1 MKLYNTL
8 SRQIEELKP
17 LNPPTVKI
25 YSCGPTVYNYLH
37 IGNWAAYIYWDVLVR
52 ALILDGYKPER
63 VINLTDVGHLTSDA
77 DEGEDKLVKKAREQG
92 LTAWDIAE
100 QYISAFKTGFDELN
114 LIPPMKFARATDFIN
129 EQLELVR
136 KLKQARLTYQI
147 DDGIYLDTA
156 KVKNY
161 GQLARLDIE
170 SLKAGAR
177 VEYNQAKHS
186 PSDFAVW
193 KFALEANRD
202 MQWSTPIDLL
212 DEPTDA
218 QGNPY
223 ELMGFPGWHLECSAI
238 ILNTLGEQID
248 IHTGGIDHIPV
259 HHTNEIAQTESITGK
274 PMATFWVHNNHL
286 KSDGTKISKS
296 LGNGYTLD
304 DLAERGFSAM
314 DLKML
319 ILQGHYQK
327 EGNFSFKALTAAKNR
342 LAAWREIASYRHQI
356 YDDIAQDHDKTI
368 NFLAVK
374 HHILDLANDNLNT
387 PQILAVIDEAW
398 QILRSPNTNFR
409 NINRQSLVD
418 FLNQIDSLLGLDLIN
433 STPDIDEALKR
444 LIIERQI
451 AKEQRNFERADQLR
465 QELLTQGI
473 ELIDTKNQTLWKRT
487 ATTNHAN

>member
-136 KLKQARLTYQI
+136 KLKQAGLTYQI

-193 KFALEANRD
+193 KFAPEANRD
-202 MQWSTPIDLL
+202 MQWLTPADLL
-212 DEPTDA
+212 DDPEA
-218 QGNPY
+218 G
-223 ELMGFPGWHLECSAI
+223 EIMGFPGWHLECSAI

-259 HHTNEIAQTESITGK
+259 HHTNEIAQTESVTNK
-274 PMATFWVHNNHL
+274 PMASFWVHNNHL

-327 EGNFSFKALTAAKNR
+327 EGNFSFEALESAKNR
-342 LAAWREIASYRHQI
+342 LASWREVAAFRHQI

-374 HHILDLANDNLNT
+374 RHLLELANDNLNT
-387 PQILAVIDEAW
+387 PQIMATIDEAW
-398 QILRSPNTNFR
+398 QILRSPATDFR
-409 NINRQSLVD
+409 NIHRQSLVD
-418 FLNQIDSLLGLDLIN
+418 FIQQIDDLLGFDLMA
-433 STPDIDEALKR
+433 STPDIDENAKR
-444 LIIERQI
+444 LIIERKF
-451 AKEQRNFERADQLR
+451 AKDNRDFERADTIR
-465 QELLTQGI
+465 AELLEQGI
-473 ELIDTKNQTLWKRT
+473 EILDTKNQPLWRRT
-487 ATTNHAN
+487 N

>member
-136 KLKQARLTYQI
+136 KLKQAGLTYQI

-177 VEYNQAKHS
+177 VEYNQAKHN

-193 KFALEANRD
+193 KFTPEANRD
-202 MQWSTPIDLL
+202 MQWLTPADLL
-212 DEPTDA
+212 DDPEA
-218 QGNPY
+218 G
-223 ELMGFPGWHLECSAI
+223 EIMGFPGWHLECSAI

-259 HHTNEIAQTESITGK
+259 HHTNEIAQTESVTGK
-274 PMATFWVHNNHL
+274 PMASFWVHNNHL

-327 EGNFSFKALTAAKNR
+327 EGNFSFEALESAKNR
-342 LAAWREIASYRHQI
+342 LAGWREVAAFRHQI

-374 HHILDLANDNLNT
+374 RHLLELANDNLNT
-387 PQILAVIDEAW
+387 PQIMAAIDEAW
-398 QILRSPNTNFR
+398 QILRSPTTDFR
-409 NINRQSLVD
+409 NIHRQSLVD
-418 FLNQIDSLLGLDLIN
+418 FIQQIDDLLGFDLMT
-433 STPDIDEALKR
+433 STPDIDENAKR
-444 LIIERQI
+444 LIIERKF
-451 AKEQRNFERADQLR
+451 AKDNRDFERADTIR
-465 QELLTQGI
+465 AELLEQGI
-473 ELIDTKNQTLWKRT
+473 EILDTKNQPLWRRT
-487 ATTNHAN
+487 N

>member
-52 ALILDGYKPER
+52 ALILDSYKPER

-136 KLKQARLTYQI
+136 KLKQAGLTYQI

-156 KVKNY
+156 KVKKY

-193 KFALEANRD
+193 KFAPEANRD
-202 MQWSTPIDLL
+202 MQWLTPVDLL
-212 DEPTDA
+212 D
-218 QGNPY
+218 NP
-223 ELMGFPGWHLECSAI
+223 EAGEIMGFPGWHLECSAI

-259 HHTNEIAQTESITGK
+259 HHTNEIAQTESVTDK
-274 PMATFWVHNNHL
+274 PMASFWVHNNHL

-327 EGNFSFKALTAAKNR
+327 EGNFSFEALESAKNR
-342 LAAWREIASYRHQI
+342 LASWREVAAFRHQI

-374 HHILDLANDNLNT
+374 RHLLELANDNLNT
-387 PQILAVIDEAW
+387 PQIMATIDEAW
-398 QILRSPNTNFR
+398 QILRSPATDFR
-409 NINRQSLVD
+409 NIHRQSLVD
-418 FLNQIDSLLGLDLIN
+418 FIQQIDDLLGFDLMA
-433 STPDIDEALKR
+433 STPDIDENAKR
-444 LIIERQI
+444 LIIERKF
-451 AKEQRNFERADQLR
+451 AKDNRDFERADAIR
-465 QELLTQGI
+465 AELLEQGI
-473 ELIDTKNQTLWKRT
+473 EILDTKNQPLWRRT
-487 ATTNHAN
+487 N

>member
-136 KLKQARLTYQI
+136 KLKQAGLTYQI

-193 KFALEANRD
+193 KFAPEANRD
-202 MQWSTPIDLL
+202 MQWLTPADLL
-212 DEPTDA
+212 DDTEA
-218 QGNPY
+218 G
-223 ELMGFPGWHLECSAI
+223 EIMGFPGWHLECSAI

-259 HHTNEIAQTESITGK
+259 HHTNEIAQTESVTGK
-274 PMATFWVHNNHL
+274 PMASFWVHNNHL

-327 EGNFSFKALTAAKNR
+327 EGNFSFEALESAKNR
-342 LAAWREIASYRHQI
+342 LASWREVAAFRHQI

-374 HHILDLANDNLNT
+374 HHLLELANDNLNT
-387 PQILAVIDEAW
+387 PQIMAAIDEAW
-398 QILRSPNTNFR
+398 QILRSPATDFR
-409 NINRQSLVD
+409 NIHRQSLVD
-418 FLNQIDSLLGLDLIN
+418 FIQQIDDLLGFDLMA
-433 STPDIDEALKR
+433 STPDIDEDAKR
-444 LIIERQI
+444 LIIERKF
-451 AKEQRNFERADQLR
+451 AKDNRDFERADAIR
-465 QELLTQGI
+465 AELLEQGI
-473 ELIDTKNQTLWKRT
+473 EILDTKNQPLWRRT
-487 ATTNHAN
+487 N

>member
-136 KLKQARLTYQI
+136 KLKQAGLTYQI

-161 GQLARLDIE
+161 GHLARLDIE

-193 KFALEANRD
+193 KFAPEANRD
-202 MQWSTPIDLL
+202 MQWLTPADLL
-212 DEPTDA
+212 DDPEA
-218 QGNPY
+218 G
-223 ELMGFPGWHLECSAI
+223 EIMGFPGWHLECSAI
-238 ILNTLGEQID
+238 ILNSLGEQID

-259 HHTNEIAQTESITGK
+259 HHTNEIAQTESVTGK
-274 PMATFWVHNNHL
+274 PMASFWVHNNHL

-327 EGNFSFKALTAAKNR
+327 EGNFSFEALKSAKNR
-342 LAAWREIASYRHQI
+342 LASWREVAAFRHQI

-374 HHILDLANDNLNT
+374 RHLLELANDNLNT
-387 PQILAVIDEAW
+387 PQIMAAIDEAW
-398 QILRSPNTNFR
+398 QILRSPATDFR
-409 NINRQSLVD
+409 NIHRQSLVD
-418 FLNQIDSLLGLDLIN
+418 FIQQIDDLLGFDLMA
-433 STPDIDEALKR
+433 STPDIDENTKR
-444 LIIERQI
+444 LIIERKF
-451 AKEQRNFERADQLR
+451 AKDNRDFERADAIR
-465 QELLTQGI
+465 AELLEQGI
-473 ELIDTKNQTLWKRT
+473 EILDTKNQPLWRRT
-487 ATTNHAN
+487 N

>member
-136 KLKQARLTYQI
+136 KLKQAGLTYQI

-156 KVKNY
+156 KVKKY
-161 GQLARLDIE
+161 GQLARLNIE

-193 KFALEANRD
+193 KFAPESNRD
-202 MQWSTPIDLL
+202 MQWLTPADLL
-212 DEPTDA
+212 DNTEA
-218 QGNPY
+218 G
-223 ELMGFPGWHLECSAI
+223 EIMGFPGWHLECSAI

-259 HHTNEIAQTESITGK
+259 HHTNEIAQTESVTNK
-274 PMATFWVHNNHL
+274 PMASFWVHNNHL

-327 EGNFSFKALTAAKNR
+327 EGNFSFEALESAKNR
-342 LAAWREIASYRHQI
+342 LASWREVAAFRHQI

-374 HHILDLANDNLNT
+374 RHLLELANDNLNT
-387 PQILAVIDEAW
+387 PQIMATIDEAW
-398 QILRSPNTNFR
+398 QILRSPATDFR
-409 NINRQSLVD
+409 NIHRQSLVD
-418 FLNQIDSLLGLDLIN
+418 FIQQIDDLLGFDLMA
-433 STPDIDEALKR
+433 STPDIDEDAKR
-444 LIIERQI
+444 LIIERKF
-451 AKEQRNFERADQLR
+451 AKDNRDFERADAIR
-465 QELLTQGI
+465 AELLEQGI
-473 ELIDTKNQTLWKRT
+473 EILDTKNQPLWRRT
-487 ATTNHAN
+487 N

>member
-136 KLKQARLTYQI
+136 KLKQAGLTYQI

-193 KFALEANRD
+193 KFAPEANRD
-202 MQWSTPIDLL
+202 MQWLTPADLL
-212 DEPTDA
+212 DDTEA
-218 QGNPY
+218 G
-223 ELMGFPGWHLECSAI
+223 EIMGFPGWHLECSAI

-259 HHTNEIAQTESITGK
+259 HHTNEIAQTESVTGK
-274 PMATFWVHNNHL
+274 PMASFWVHNNHL

-304 DLAERGFSAM
+304 DLAEHGFSAM

-327 EGNFSFKALTAAKNR
+327 EGNFSFEALESAKNR
-342 LAAWREIASYRHQI
+342 LASWREVAAFRHQI

-374 HHILDLANDNLNT
+374 RHILELANDNLNT
-387 PQILAVIDEAW
+387 PQIMATIDEAW
-398 QILRSPNTNFR
+398 QILRSPATDFR
-409 NINRQSLVD
+409 NIHRQSLVD
-418 FLNQIDSLLGLDLIN
+418 FIQQIDDLLGFDLMA
-433 STPDIDEALKR
+433 STPDIDENAKR
-444 LIIERQI
+444 LIIERKF
-451 AKEQRNFERADQLR
+451 AKDNRDFERADTIR
-465 QELLTQGI
+465 AELLEQGI
-473 ELIDTKNQTLWKRT
+473 EILDTKNQPLWRRT
-487 ATTNHAN
+487 N

>member
-1 MKLYNTL
+1 MELYNTL

-92 LTAWDIAE
+92 LTAWDVAE

-136 KLKQARLTYQI
+136 KLKQAGLTYQI

-193 KFALEANRD
+193 KFAPEANRD
-202 MQWSTPIDLL
+202 MQWLTPVDLL
-212 DEPTDA
+212 DDPEA
-218 QGNPY
+218 S
-223 ELMGFPGWHLECSAI
+223 EIMGFPGWHLECSAI

-259 HHTNEIAQTESITGK
+259 HHTNEIAQTESVTGK
-274 PMATFWVHNNHL
+274 PMASFWVHNNHL

-327 EGNFSFKALTAAKNR
+327 EGNFSFEALESAKNR
-342 LAAWREIASYRHQI
+342 LTSWREVAAFRHQI

-374 HHILDLANDNLNT
+374 HHILELANDNLNT
-387 PQILAVIDEAW
+387 PQIMAAIDEAW
-398 QILRSPNTNFR
+398 QILRSPATDFR
-409 NINRQSLVD
+409 NIHRQSLVD
-418 FLNQIDSLLGLDLIN
+418 FIQQIDDLLGFDLMA
-433 STPDIDEALKR
+433 STPDIDEDAKR
-444 LIIERQI
+444 LIIERKF
-451 AKEQRNFERADQLR
+451 AKDNHDFERADTIR
-465 QELLTQGI
+465 AELLEQGI
-473 ELIDTKNQTLWKRT
+473 EILDTKNQPLWRRT
-487 ATTNHAN
+487 N

>member
-136 KLKQARLTYQI
+136 KLKQAGLTYQI

-193 KFALEANRD
+193 KFAPEANRD
-202 MQWSTPIDLL
+202 MQWLTPADLL
-212 DEPTDA
+212 DDTEA
-218 QGNPY
+218 G
-223 ELMGFPGWHLECSAI
+223 EIMGFPGWHLECSAI

-259 HHTNEIAQTESITGK
+259 HHTNEIAQTESVTGK
-274 PMATFWVHNNHL
+274 PMASFWVHNNHL

-327 EGNFSFKALTAAKNR
+327 EGNFSFEALESAKNR
-342 LAAWREIASYRHQI
+342 LASWREVAAFRHQI

-374 HHILDLANDNLNT
+374 RHLLELANDNLNT
-387 PQILAVIDEAW
+387 PQIMAAIDEAW
-398 QILRSPNTNFR
+398 QILRSPATDFR
-409 NINRQSLVD
+409 NIHRQSLVD
-418 FLNQIDSLLGLDLIN
+418 FIQQIDDLLGFDLMA
-433 STPDIDEALKR
+433 STPDIDEDAKR
-444 LIIERQI
+444 LIIERKF
-451 AKEQRNFERADQLR
+451 AKDNRDFKRADAIR
-465 QELLTQGI
+465 AELLEQGI
-473 ELIDTKNQTLWKRT
+473 EILDTKNQPLWRRT
-487 ATTNHAN
+487 N

>member
-1 MKLYNTL
+1 MKHYNTL

-136 KLKQARLTYQI
+136 KLKQAGLTYQI

-193 KFALEANRD
+193 KFAPEANRD
-202 MQWSTPIDLL
+202 MQWLTPADLL
-212 DEPTDA
+212 DDTEA
-218 QGNPY
+218 G
-223 ELMGFPGWHLECSAI
+223 EIMGFPGWHLECSAI

-259 HHTNEIAQTESITGK
+259 HHTNEIAQTESVTGK
-274 PMATFWVHNNHL
+274 PMASFWVHNNHL

-327 EGNFSFKALTAAKNR
+327 EGNFSFEALESAKNR
-342 LAAWREIASYRHQI
+342 LASWREVAAFRHQI

-374 HHILDLANDNLNT
+374 HHLLELANDNLNT
-387 PQILAVIDEAW
+387 PQIMAAIDEAW
-398 QILRSPNTNFR
+398 QILRSPATDFR
-409 NINRQSLVD
+409 NIHRQSLVD
-418 FLNQIDSLLGLDLIN
+418 FIQQIDDLLGFDLMA
-433 STPDIDEALKR
+433 STPDIDEDAKR
-444 LIIERQI
+444 LIIERKF
-451 AKEQRNFERADQLR
+451 AKDNRDFERADAIR
-465 QELLTQGI
+465 AELLEQGI
-473 ELIDTKNQTLWKRT
+473 EILDTKNQPLWRRT
-487 ATTNHAN
+487 N

>member
-136 KLKQARLTYQI
+136 KLKQAGLTYQI

-177 VEYNQAKHS
+177 VEYNHTKHS

-193 KFALEANRD
+193 KFAPEANRD
-202 MQWSTPIDLL
+202 MQWLTPMDLL
-212 DEPTDA
+212 DDPEA
-218 QGNPY
+218 G
-223 ELMGFPGWHLECSAI
+223 EIMGFPGWHLECSAI

-259 HHTNEIAQTESITGK
+259 HHTNEIAQTESVTGK
-274 PMATFWVHNNHL
+274 PMASFWVHNNHL

-327 EGNFSFKALTAAKNR
+327 EGNFSFEALESAKNR
-342 LAAWREIASYRHQI
+342 LASWREVAAFRHQI

-374 HHILDLANDNLNT
+374 RHLLELANDNLNT
-387 PQILAVIDEAW
+387 PQIMATIDEAW
-398 QILRSPNTNFR
+398 QILRSPATDFR
-409 NINRQSLVD
+409 NIHRQSLVD
-418 FLNQIDSLLGLDLIN
+418 FIQQIDDLLGFDLMA
-433 STPDIDEALKR
+433 STPDIDETAKR
-444 LIIERQI
+444 LIIERKF
-451 AKEQRNFERADQLR
+451 AKGNRDFERADTIR
-465 QELLTQGI
+465 AELLEQGI
-473 ELIDTKNQTLWKRT
+473 EILDTKNQPLWRRT
-487 ATTNHAN
+487 N

>member
-1 MKLYNTL
+1 MKLYNAL

-92 LTAWDIAE
+92 LTAWDVAE
-100 QYISAFKTGFDELN
+100 QYILAFKTGFNELN
-114 LIPPMKFARATDFIN
+114 LTPPMKFARATDFIN

-136 KLKQARLTYQI
+136 KLKQAGLTYQI

-161 GQLARLDIE
+161 GHLARLDIE

-177 VEYNQAKHS
+177 VEYNQAKHN

-193 KFALEANRD
+193 KFAPEANRD
-202 MQWSTPIDLL
+202 MQWLTPADLL
-212 DEPTDA
+212 D
-218 QGNPY
+218 NP
-223 ELMGFPGWHLECSAI
+223 EAGEIMGFPGWHLECSAI

-259 HHTNEIAQTESITGK
+259 HHTNEIAQTESITDK

-327 EGNFSFKALTAAKNR
+327 EGNFSFEALESAKNR
-342 LAAWREIASYRHQI
+342 LASWREVAAFRHQI

-387 PQILAVIDEAW
+387 PQIMATIDEAW
-398 QILRSPNTNFR
+398 QILRSPATDFR
-409 NINRQSLVD
+409 NIHRQSLVD
-418 FLNQIDSLLGLDLIN
+418 FIQQIDDLLGFDLMA
-433 STPDIDEALKR
+433 STPDIDEDAKR
-444 LIIERQI
+444 LIIERKF
-451 AKEQRNFERADQLR
+451 AKDNRDFERADAIR
-465 QELLTQGI
+465 AELLEQGI
-473 ELIDTKNQTLWKRT
+473 EILDTKNQPLWRRT
-487 ATTNHAN
+487 N

>member
-136 KLKQARLTYQI
+136 KLKQAGLTYQI

-193 KFALEANRD
+193 KFAPEANRD
-202 MQWSTPIDLL
+202 MQWLTPADLL
-212 DEPTDA
+212 DGTEA
-218 QGNPY
+218 G
-223 ELMGFPGWHLECSAI
+223 EIMGFPGWHLECSAI

-259 HHTNEIAQTESITGK
+259 HHTNEIAQTESVTGK
-274 PMATFWVHNNHL
+274 PMASFWVHNNHL

-327 EGNFSFKALTAAKNR
+327 EGNFSFEALESAKNR
-342 LAAWREIASYRHQI
+342 LTSWREVAAFRHQI

-374 HHILDLANDNLNT
+374 RHLLELANDNLNT
-387 PQILAVIDEAW
+387 PQIMATIDEAW
-398 QILRSPNTNFR
+398 QILRSPATDFR
-409 NINRQSLVD
+409 NIHRQSLVD
-418 FLNQIDSLLGLDLIN
+418 FIQQIDDLLGFDLMA
-433 STPDIDEALKR
+433 STPDIDENAKR
-444 LIIERQI
+444 LIIERKF
-451 AKEQRNFERADQLR
+451 AKDNRDFERADTIR
-465 QELLTQGI
+465 AELLEQGI
-473 ELIDTKNQTLWKRT
+473 EILDTKNQPLWRRT
-487 ATTNHAN
+487 N

>member
-8 SRQIEELKP
+8 SRQIEELRP
-17 LNPPTVKI
+17 LNPPAVKI

-136 KLKQARLTYQI
+136 KLKQAGLTYQI

-161 GQLARLDIE
+161 GHLARLDIE

-193 KFALEANRD
+193 KFAPEANRD
-202 MQWSTPIDLL
+202 MQWLTPVDLL
-212 DEPTDA
+212 DDPEAD
-218 QGNPY
+218 
-223 ELMGFPGWHLECSAI
+223 EVMGFPGWHLECSAI
-238 ILNTLGEQID
+238 VLNTLGEQID

-259 HHTNEIAQTESITGK
+259 HHTNEIAQTESVTGK
-274 PMATFWVHNNHL
+274 PMASFWVHNNHL

-304 DLAERGFSAM
+304 DLAKRGFSAM

-327 EGNFSFKALTAAKNR
+327 EGNFSFEALESAKNR
-342 LAAWREIASYRHQI
+342 LASWREVAAFRHQI

-374 HHILDLANDNLNT
+374 RHLLELANDNLNT
-387 PQILAVIDEAW
+387 PQIMAAIDEAW
-398 QILRSPNTNFR
+398 QILRSPATDFR
-409 NINRQSLVD
+409 NIHRQSLVD
-418 FLNQIDSLLGLDLIN
+418 FIQQIDDLLGFDLMA
-433 STPDIDEALKR
+433 STPDIDENAKR
-444 LIIERQI
+444 LIIERKF
-451 AKEQRNFERADQLR
+451 AKGNRDFERADTIR
-465 QELLTQGI
+465 AELLEQGI
-473 ELIDTKNQTLWKRT
+473 EILDTKNQPLWRRT
-487 ATTNHAN
+487 N

>member
-1 MKLYNTL
+1 MKLHNTL

-136 KLKQARLTYQI
+136 KLKQAGLTYQI

-177 VEYNQAKHS
+177 VEYNQAKHN

-193 KFALEANRD
+193 KFAPEANRD
-202 MQWSTPIDLL
+202 MQWLTPADLL
-212 DEPTDA
+212 DDPEA
-218 QGNPY
+218 G
-223 ELMGFPGWHLECSAI
+223 EIMGFPGWHLECSAI

-259 HHTNEIAQTESITGK
+259 HHTNEIAQTESVTGK
-274 PMATFWVHNNHL
+274 PMASFWVHNNHL

-327 EGNFSFKALTAAKNR
+327 EGNFSFEALESAKNR
-342 LAAWREIASYRHQI
+342 LASWCEVAAFRHQI

-374 HHILDLANDNLNT
+374 RHLLELANDNLNT
-387 PQILAVIDEAW
+387 PQIMATIDEAW
-398 QILRSPNTNFR
+398 QILRSPATDFR
-409 NINRQSLVD
+409 NIHRQSLVD
-418 FLNQIDSLLGLDLIN
+418 FIQQIDDLLGFDLMA
-433 STPDIDEALKR
+433 STPDIDENAKR
-444 LIIERQI
+444 LIIERKF
-451 AKEQRNFERADQLR
+451 AKGNRDFERADTIR
-465 QELLTQGI
+465 AELLEQGI
-473 ELIDTKNQTLWKRT
+473 EILDTKNQPLWRRT
-487 ATTNHAN
+487 N

>member
-136 KLKQARLTYQI
+136 KLKQAGLTYQI

-193 KFALEANRD
+193 KFAPEANRD
-202 MQWSTPIDLL
+202 MQWLTPMDLL
-212 DEPTDA
+212 DDPEA
-218 QGNPY
+218 G
-223 ELMGFPGWHLECSAI
+223 EIMGFPGWHLECSAI

-259 HHTNEIAQTESITGK
+259 HHTNEIAQTESVTGK
-274 PMATFWVHNNHL
+274 PMASFWVHNNHL

-327 EGNFSFKALTAAKNR
+327 EGNFSFEALESAKNR
-342 LAAWREIASYRHQI
+342 LASWREVTAFRHQI

-374 HHILDLANDNLNT
+374 RHLLELANDNLNT
-387 PQILAVIDEAW
+387 PQIMATIDEAW
-398 QILRSPNTNFR
+398 QILRSPATDFR
-409 NINRQSLVD
+409 NIHRQSLVD
-418 FLNQIDSLLGLDLIN
+418 FIQQIDDLLGFDLMA
-433 STPDIDEALKR
+433 STPDIDETAKR
-444 LIIERQI
+444 LIIERKF
-451 AKEQRNFERADQLR
+451 AKGNRDFERADTIR
-465 QELLTQGI
+465 AELLEQGI
-473 ELIDTKNQTLWKRT
+473 EILDTKNQPLWRRT
-487 ATTNHAN
+487 N

>member
-77 DEGEDKLVKKAREQG
+77 DDGEDKLVKKAREQG
-92 LTAWDIAE
+92 LTAWDVAE

-136 KLKQARLTYQI
+136 KLKQAGLTYQI

-193 KFALEANRD
+193 KFAPEANRD
-202 MQWSTPIDLL
+202 MQWPTPVDLL
-212 DEPTDA
+212 D
-218 QGNPY
+218 NP
-223 ELMGFPGWHLECSAI
+223 EAGEIMGFPGWHLECSAI

-274 PMATFWVHNNHL
+274 PMASFWVHNNHL

-327 EGNFSFKALTAAKNR
+327 EGNFSFEALESAKNR
-342 LAAWREIASYRHQI
+342 LASWREVAAFRHQI

-368 NFLAVK
+368 DFLAVK
-374 HHILDLANDNLNT
+374 RHLLELANDNLNT
-387 PQILAVIDEAW
+387 PQIMAAIDEAW
-398 QILRSPNTNFR
+398 QILRSPATDFR
-409 NINRQSLVD
+409 NIHRQSLVD
-418 FLNQIDSLLGLDLIN
+418 FIQQIDDLLGFDLMA
-433 STPDIDEALKR
+433 STPDIDEDAKR
-444 LIIERQI
+444 LIIERKF
-451 AKEQRNFERADQLR
+451 AKDNHDFERADTIR
-465 QELLTQGI
+465 AELLEQGI
-473 ELIDTKNQTLWKRT
+473 EILDTKNQPLWRRT
-487 ATTNHAN
+487 N

>member
-92 LTAWDIAE
+92 LTAWDVAE

-136 KLKQARLTYQI
+136 KLKQAGLTYQI

-186 PSDFAVW
+186 SSDFAVW
-193 KFALEANRD
+193 KFAPEANRD
-202 MQWSTPIDLL
+202 MQWLTPADLL
-212 DEPTDA
+212 DDTEA
-218 QGNPY
+218 G
-223 ELMGFPGWHLECSAI
+223 EIMGFPGWHLECSAI

-259 HHTNEIAQTESITGK
+259 HHTNEIAQTESVTGK
-274 PMATFWVHNNHL
+274 PMASFWVHNNHL

-319 ILQGHYQK
+319 ILQGRYQK
-327 EGNFSFKALTAAKNR
+327 EGNFSFEALESAKNR
-342 LAAWREIASYRHQI
+342 LASWREVAAFRHQI

-374 HHILDLANDNLNT
+374 RHLLELANDNLNT
-387 PQILAVIDEAW
+387 PQIMAAIDEAW
-398 QILRSPNTNFR
+398 QILRSPATDFR
-409 NINRQSLVD
+409 NIHRQSLVD
-418 FLNQIDSLLGLDLIN
+418 FIQQIDDLLGFDLMA
-433 STPDIDEALKR
+433 STPDIDEDAKR
-444 LIIERQI
+444 LIIERKF
-451 AKEQRNFERADQLR
+451 AKDNRDFERADTIR
-465 QELLTQGI
+465 AELLEQGI
-473 ELIDTKNQTLWKRT
+473 EILDTKNQPLWRRT
-487 ATTNHAN
+487 N

>member
-136 KLKQARLTYQI
+136 KLKQAGLTYQI

-193 KFALEANRD
+193 KFAPEANRD
-202 MQWSTPIDLL
+202 MQWLTPVDLL
-212 DEPTDA
+212 DDPEA
-218 QGNPY
+218 G
-223 ELMGFPGWHLECSAI
+223 EIMGFPGWHLECSAI

-259 HHTNEIAQTESITGK
+259 HHTNEIAQTESVTGK
-274 PMATFWVHNNHL
+274 PMASFWVHNNHL

-296 LGNGYTLD
+296 LGNGYTLY

-327 EGNFSFKALTAAKNR
+327 EGNFSFEALTAAKNR
-342 LAAWREIASYRHQI
+342 LAAWHEIASYRHQI

-374 HHILDLANDNLNT
+374 RHLLELANDNLNT
-387 PQILAVIDEAW
+387 PQIMAAIDEAW
-398 QILRSPNTNFR
+398 QILRSPAIDFR
-409 NINRQSLVD
+409 NIHRQSLVD
-418 FLNQIDSLLGLDLIN
+418 FIQQIDDLLGFDLMA
-433 STPDIDEALKR
+433 STPDIDEDAKR
-444 LIIERQI
+444 LIIERKF
-451 AKEQRNFERADQLR
+451 AKDNRDFERADTIR
-465 QELLTQGI
+465 AELLEQGI
-473 ELIDTKNQTLWKRT
+473 EILDTKNQPLWRRT
-487 ATTNHAN
+487 N

>member
-8 SRQIEELKP
+8 SRQIEELRP

-136 KLKQARLTYQI
+136 KLKQAGLTYQI

-186 PSDFAVW
+186 PGDFAIW
-193 KFALEANRD
+193 KFAPEANRD
-202 MQWSTPIDLL
+202 MQWLTPVDLL
-212 DEPTDA
+212 DDPEA
-218 QGNPY
+218 G
-223 ELMGFPGWHLECSAI
+223 EIMGFPGWHLECSAI

-259 HHTNEIAQTESITGK
+259 HHTNEIAQTESVTNK
-274 PMATFWVHNNHL
+274 PMASFWVHNNHL

-327 EGNFSFKALTAAKNR
+327 EGNFSFEALESAKNR
-342 LAAWREIASYRHQI
+342 LASWREVAAFRHQI

-374 HHILDLANDNLNT
+374 RHLLELVNDNLNT
-387 PQILAVIDEAW
+387 PQIMATIDEAW
-398 QILRSPNTNFR
+398 QILRSPATDFR
-409 NINRQSLVD
+409 NIHRQSLVD
-418 FLNQIDSLLGLDLIN
+418 FIQQIDDLLGFDLMA
-433 STPDIDEALKR
+433 STPDIDEDAKR
-444 LIIERQI
+444 LIIERKF
-451 AKEQRNFERADQLR
+451 AKGNRDFERADVIR
-465 QELLTQGI
+465 AELLEQGI
-473 ELIDTKNQTLWKRT
+473 EILDTKNQPLWRRT
-487 ATTNHAN
+487 N

>member
-8 SRQIEELKP
+8 SRQIEELRP

-92 LTAWDIAE
+92 LTAWDVAE

-136 KLKQARLTYQI
+136 KLKQAGLTYQI

-161 GQLARLDIE
+161 GHLARLDIE

-177 VEYNQAKHS
+177 VEYNQAKHN

-193 KFALEANRD
+193 KFAPEANRD
-202 MQWSTPIDLL
+202 MQWLTPADLL
-212 DEPTDA
+212 DDPEA
-218 QGNPY
+218 G
-223 ELMGFPGWHLECSAI
+223 EIMGFPGWHLECSAI

-259 HHTNEIAQTESITGK
+259 HHTNEIAQTESVTNK
-274 PMATFWVHNNHL
+274 PMASFWIHNNHL

-327 EGNFSFKALTAAKNR
+327 EGNFSFEALESAKNR
-342 LAAWREIASYRHQI
+342 LASWREVAAFRHQI

-374 HHILDLANDNLNT
+374 RHLLELANDNLNT
-387 PQILAVIDEAW
+387 PQIMAAIDEAW
-398 QILRSPNTNFR
+398 QILRSPATDFR
-409 NINRQSLVD
+409 NIHRQSLVD
-418 FLNQIDSLLGLDLIN
+418 FIQQIDDLLGFDLMA
-433 STPDIDEALKR
+433 STPDINEDAKR
-444 LIIERQI
+444 LIIKRKF
-451 AKEQRNFERADQLR
+451 AKDNRDFERADTIR
-465 QELLTQGI
+465 AELLEQGI
-473 ELIDTKNQTLWKRT
+473 EILDTKNQPLWRRT
-487 ATTNHAN
+487 N

>member
-136 KLKQARLTYQI
+136 KLKQAGLTYQI

-193 KFALEANRD
+193 KFAPEANRD
-202 MQWSTPIDLL
+202 MQWLTPMDLL
-212 DEPTDA
+212 DDPEA
-218 QGNPY
+218 G
-223 ELMGFPGWHLECSAI
+223 EIMGFPGWHLECSAI

-259 HHTNEIAQTESITGK
+259 HHTNEIAQTESVTGK
-274 PMATFWVHNNHL
+274 PMASFWVHNNHL

-327 EGNFSFKALTAAKNR
+327 EGNFSFEALESAKNR
-342 LAAWREIASYRHQI
+342 LASWREVAAFRHQI

-374 HHILDLANDNLNT
+374 RHLLELANDNLNT
-387 PQILAVIDEAW
+387 PQIMATIDEAW
-398 QILRSPNTNFR
+398 QILRSPATDFR
-409 NINRQSLVD
+409 NIHRQSLVD
-418 FLNQIDSLLGLDLIN
+418 FIQQIDDLLGFDLMA
-433 STPDIDEALKR
+433 STPDIDETAKR
-444 LIIERQI
+444 LIIERKF
-451 AKEQRNFERADQLR
+451 AKGNRDFERADTIR
-465 QELLTQGI
+465 AELLEQGI
-473 ELIDTKNQTLWKRT
+473 EILDTKNQPLWRRT
-487 ATTNHAN
+487 N

>member
-17 LNPPTVKI
+17 LNPPSIKI

-136 KLKQARLTYQI
+136 KLKQAGLTYQI

-177 VEYNQAKHS
+177 VEYNQAKHN

-193 KFALEANRD
+193 KFAPEANRD
-202 MQWSTPIDLL
+202 MQWPTPADLL
-212 DEPTDA
+212 DDTEA
-218 QGNPY
+218 G
-223 ELMGFPGWHLECSAI
+223 EIMGFPGWHLECSAI

-248 IHTGGIDHIPV
+248 IHTGGIDHIPI
-259 HHTNEIAQTESITGK
+259 HHTNEIAQTESVTGK
-274 PMATFWVHNNHL
+274 PMASFWIHNNHL

-327 EGNFSFKALTAAKNR
+327 EGNFSFEALESAKNR
-342 LAAWREIASYRHQI
+342 LASWREVAAFRHQI

-374 HHILDLANDNLNT
+374 RHLLELANDNLNT
-387 PQILAVIDEAW
+387 PQIMATIDEAW
-398 QILRSPNTNFR
+398 QILRSPATDFR
-409 NINRQSLVD
+409 NIHRQSLVD
-418 FLNQIDSLLGLDLIN
+418 FIQQIDDLLGFDLMA
-433 STPDIDEALKR
+433 STPDIDEDAKR
-444 LIIERQI
+444 LIIERKF
-451 AKEQRNFERADQLR
+451 AKDNRDFERADTIR
-465 QELLTQGI
+465 AELLEQGI
-473 ELIDTKNQTLWKRT
+473 EILDTKNQPLWRRT
-487 ATTNHAN
+487 N

>member
-136 KLKQARLTYQI
+136 KLKQAGLTYQI

-177 VEYNQAKHS
+177 VEYNQAKHN

-193 KFALEANRD
+193 KFAPEANRD
-202 MQWSTPIDLL
+202 MQWLTPADLL
-212 DEPTDA
+212 DDTEA
-218 QGNPY
+218 G
-223 ELMGFPGWHLECSAI
+223 EIMGFPGWHLECSAI
-238 ILNTLGEQID
+238 VLNTLGEQID

-327 EGNFSFKALTAAKNR
+327 EGNFSFEALESTKNR
-342 LAAWREIASYRHQI
+342 LASWREVAAFRHQI

-374 HHILDLANDNLNT
+374 HHILELANDNLNT
-387 PQILAVIDEAW
+387 PQIMATIDEAW
-398 QILRSPNTNFR
+398 QILRSPATDFR
-409 NINRQSLVD
+409 NIHRQSLVN
-418 FLNQIDSLLGLDLIN
+418 FIQQIDDLLGFDLMA
-433 STPDIDEALKR
+433 STPDINEDAKR
-444 LIIERQI
+444 LIIKRKF
-451 AKEQRNFERADQLR
+451 AKDNRDFERADTIR
-465 QELLTQGI
+465 AELLEQGI
-473 ELIDTKNQTLWKRT
+473 EILDTKNQPLWRRT
-487 ATTNHAN
+487 N

>member
-1 MKLYNTL
+1 MKLYNSL

-52 ALILDGYKPER
+52 ALILDGHKPER

-92 LTAWDIAE
+92 LTAWDVAE

-136 KLKQARLTYQI
+136 KLKQAGLTYQI

-156 KVKNY
+156 KAKNY
-161 GQLARLDIE
+161 GHLARLDIE

-193 KFALEANRD
+193 KFAPEANRD
-202 MQWSTPIDLL
+202 MQWLTPVDLL
-212 DEPTDA
+212 DDPEA
-218 QGNPY
+218 G
-223 ELMGFPGWHLECSAI
+223 EIMGFPGWHLECSAI

-259 HHTNEIAQTESITGK
+259 HHTNEIAQTESVTGK
-274 PMATFWVHNNHL
+274 PMASFWVHNNHL

-327 EGNFSFKALTAAKNR
+327 EGNFSFEALESAKNR
-342 LAAWREIASYRHQI
+342 LAGWREVAAFRHQI

-374 HHILDLANDNLNT
+374 HHILELANDNLNT
-387 PQILAVIDEAW
+387 PQIMATIDEAW
-398 QILRSPNTNFR
+398 QILRSPATDFR
-409 NINRQSLVD
+409 NIHRQSLVD
-418 FLNQIDSLLGLDLIN
+418 FIQQIDDLLGFELMA
-433 STPDIDEALKR
+433 STPDIDEDAKR
-444 LIIERQI
+444 LIIERKF
-451 AKEQRNFERADQLR
+451 AKDNRDFERADAIR
-465 QELLTQGI
+465 AELLEQGI
-473 ELIDTKNQTLWKRT
+473 EILDTKNQPLWRRT
-487 ATTNHAN
+487 N

>member
-136 KLKQARLTYQI
+136 KLKQAGLTYQI

-193 KFALEANRD
+193 KFAPEANRD
-202 MQWSTPIDLL
+202 MQWLTPADLL
-212 DEPTDA
+212 DDTEA
-218 QGNPY
+218 G
-223 ELMGFPGWHLECSAI
+223 EIMGFPGWHLECSAI

-259 HHTNEIAQTESITGK
+259 HHTNEIAQTESVTGK
-274 PMATFWVHNNHL
+274 PMASFWAHNNHL

-327 EGNFSFKALTAAKNR
+327 EGNFSFEALESAKNR
-342 LAAWREIASYRHQI
+342 LASWREVAAFRHQI

-374 HHILDLANDNLNT
+374 HHLLELANDNLNT
-387 PQILAVIDEAW
+387 PQIMAAIDEAW
-398 QILRSPNTNFR
+398 QILRSPATDFR
-409 NINRQSLVD
+409 NIHRQSLVD
-418 FLNQIDSLLGLDLIN
+418 FIQQIDDLLGFDLMA
-433 STPDIDEALKR
+433 STPDIDEDAKR
-444 LIIERQI
+444 LIIERKF
-451 AKEQRNFERADQLR
+451 AKDNRDFERADAIR
-465 QELLTQGI
+465 AELLEQGI
-473 ELIDTKNQTLWKRT
+473 EILDTKNQPLWRRT
-487 ATTNHAN
+487 N

>member
-8 SRQIEELKP
+8 SRQIEELRP
-17 LNPPTVKI
+17 LNPPAVKI

-136 KLKQARLTYQI
+136 KLKQAGLTYQI

-161 GQLARLDIE
+161 GHLARLDIE

-193 KFALEANRD
+193 KFAPEANRD
-202 MQWSTPIDLL
+202 MQWLTPVDLL
-212 DEPTDA
+212 DDPEAD
-218 QGNPY
+218 
-223 ELMGFPGWHLECSAI
+223 EVMGFPGWHLECSAI
-238 ILNTLGEQID
+238 VLNTLGEQID

-259 HHTNEIAQTESITGK
+259 HHTNEIAQTESVTGK
-274 PMATFWVHNNHL
+274 PMASFWVHNNHL

-304 DLAERGFSAM
+304 DLAKRGFSAM

-327 EGNFSFKALTAAKNR
+327 EGNFSFEALESAKNR
-342 LAAWREIASYRHQI
+342 LASWREVAAFRHQI
-356 YDDIAQDHDKTI
+356 YGDIAQDHDKTI

-374 HHILDLANDNLNT
+374 RHLLELANDNLNT
-387 PQILAVIDEAW
+387 PQIMAAIDEAW
-398 QILRSPNTNFR
+398 QILRSPATDFR
-409 NINRQSLVD
+409 NIHRQSLVD
-418 FLNQIDSLLGLDLIN
+418 FIQQIDDLLGFDLMA
-433 STPDIDEALKR
+433 STPDIDENAKR
-444 LIIERQI
+444 LIIERKF
-451 AKEQRNFERADQLR
+451 AKGNRDFERADTIR
-465 QELLTQGI
+465 AELLEQGI
-473 ELIDTKNQTLWKRT
+473 EILDTKNQPLWRRT
-487 ATTNHAN
+487 N

>member
-77 DEGEDKLVKKAREQG
+77 DEGEDKLAKKAREQG

-136 KLKQARLTYQI
+136 KLKQAGLTYQI

-177 VEYNQAKHS
+177 VEYNQAKHN

-193 KFALEANRD
+193 KFAPEANRD
-202 MQWSTPIDLL
+202 MQWLTPVDLL
-212 DEPTDA
+212 DDPEA
-218 QGNPY
+218 G
-223 ELMGFPGWHLECSAI
+223 EIMGFPGWHLECSAI

-259 HHTNEIAQTESITGK
+259 HHTNEIAQTESVTDK
-274 PMATFWVHNNHL
+274 PMASFWVHNNHL

-327 EGNFSFKALTAAKNR
+327 EGNFSFEALESAKNR
-342 LAAWREIASYRHQI
+342 LASWREVAAFRHQI

-374 HHILDLANDNLNT
+374 RHLLELANDNLNT
-387 PQILAVIDEAW
+387 PQIMATINEAW
-398 QILRSPNTNFR
+398 QILRSPATDFR
-409 NINRQSLVD
+409 NIHRQSLVD
-418 FLNQIDSLLGLDLIN
+418 FIQQIDDLLGFDLMA
-433 STPDIDEALKR
+433 STPDIDENAKR
-444 LIIERQI
+444 LIIERKF
-451 AKEQRNFERADQLR
+451 AKGNRDFERADAIR
-465 QELLTQGI
+465 AELLEQGI
-473 ELIDTKNQTLWKRT
+473 EILDTKNQPLWRRT
-487 ATTNHAN
+487 N